1 MYDEEATLLTPSDPI
16 DGDPLCLVPGQTK
29 RSIREGRTRFERIYE
44 ENSHLILA
52 YALRRTDTAA
62 DASDVVAETFLVAWR
77 RLEDVPEGERARLW
91 LYATARRVLANHYRG
106 KRRARELSERVQGE
120 VLRTAA
126 QLDTTIDTGPDG
138 DALQAAFSR
147 LKDDDQ
153 EVLTLVGVE
162 QLDRDQVAEVLGG
175 SRANVR
181 VRLHRAR
188 RRFAK
193 ELKKVGIDPQRST

>member
-1 MYDEEATLLTPSDPI
+1 MVPAGSGLA
-16 DGDPLCLVPGQTK
+16 DG
-29 RSIREGRTRFERIYE
+29 RRARFEQIYQ

-52 YALRRTDTAA
+52 YALRRTASAA

-77 RLEDVPEGERARLW
+77 RLADVPEGERARLW
-91 LYATARRVLANHYRG
+91 LYGTARRVLANHHRG
-106 KRRARELSERVQGE
+106 RRRARRLSERVQGE
-120 VLRTAA
+120 VLRTTARI
-126 QLDTTIDTGPDG
+126 DTTVDTGPEG
-138 DALQAAFSR
+138 DAIVEAFAR
-147 LKDDDQ
+147 LKDDDR

-162 QLDRDQVAEVLGG
+162 GLDRAEVAEVLGC

-193 ELKKVGIDPQRST
+193 ELEQAGIDPQRSTAAGHEVGSGACARPDAKETT